1 MLEGHFLL
9 SSGLHS
15 PIYWEKFRILQHPEF
30 TGELCRLIAD
40 HFRVMGVGAVAGPAL
55 GGAVLAYEVARLL
68 GVKAVYA
75 ERGEEG
81 RAFRRGQTISPGEKV
96 LIVDDVLTTG
106 GSLREMLEAVKKVDD
121 KVTDPKSE
129 VPLQPEY
136 AKNEYR
142 SIKPEFL
149 VLVGICTHLGCSP
162 QQKSAEAKGEMGAD
176 WAGGFL
182 CPCHG
187 SKFDLAGRVYKG
199 APAPVNLEVPPHTYL
214 SDGTIRIGEDRK
226 GA

>member
-1 MLEGHFLL
+1 M
-9 SSGLHS
+9 S
-15 PIYWEKFRILQHPEF
+15 EKKIDNTR
-30 TGELCRLIAD
+30 RNLIVATS
-40 HFRVMGVGAVAGPAL
+40 AVAGAA
-55 GGAVLAYEVARLL
+55 GAGAAIPFAWSWWPSERAKAAGAPVEADISNLA
-68 GVKAVYA
+68 
-75 ERGEEG
+75 
-81 RAFRRGQTISPGEKV
+81 PGELAVVEWRGKPV
-96 LIVDDVLTTG
+96 WIMRRTK
-106 GSLREMLEAVKKVDD
+106 EMLEAIKKVED

-142 SIKPEFL
+142 SIKPEYL

-214 SDGTIRIGEDRK
+214 SDGTILIGEDKK